1 MIFPYLS
8 AMKTRFSSFLAFLL
22 VFLIFFSSC
31 EYQESKEQ
39 ITIGISKGAPEKY
52 YGNYS
57 KWLKT
62 ADSTVICLDLYHMP
76 IDSALL
82 LLESCNGLLIS
93 GGLDVNPA
101 YYDMAGDTIKCG
113 DIDHFRDS
121 LEFALIEKAI
131 SMELPILGIC
141 RGLQIF
147 NIYHGGSLYADI
159 PTDLDTLVAHRC
171 PDTYDCFHGV
181 RVEKGSGLHTITG
194 VLSGITNSNHHQG
207 IRRIGKGLAGIARTD
222 EGLIESIEYKNRDEM
237 PFFIAVQWHPERM
250 ETDNPL
256 TMPIAVHFIQAA
268 YDREIE

>member
-1 MIFPYLS
+1 
-8 AMKTRFSSFLAFLL
+8 MKNKLLLL
-22 VFLIFFSSC
+22 VVVILTGLYSC
-31 EYQESKEQ
+31 GPEKPTQNL
-39 ITIGISKGAPEKY
+39 TIGISKGAPEKY

-62 ADSTVICLDLYHMP
+62 ADSTLVWLDLYHMP
-76 IDSALL
+76 FDSALL

-93 GGLDVNPA
+93 GGPDVNPA
-101 YYDMAGDTIKCG
+101 YYDKAEDTVKCG

-171 PDTYDCFHGV
+171 PDTYDCFHDV
-181 RVEKGSGLHTITG
+181 RVVKGSGLHAITG
-194 VLSGITNSNHHQG
+194 VSSGITNSNHHQG
-207 IRRIGKGLAGIARTD
+207 IRRIGKGLIGIARTD
-222 EGLIESIEYKNRDEM
+222 EGLIESIEYSNRDEM

-250 ETDNPL
+250 DTANPFSL
-256 TMPIAVHFIQAA
+256 PVAQSFINAA
-268 YDREIE
+268 YDRKNE